1 MQMLRVPA
9 TRTGLALSVGAVA
22 AKEERL
28 PAASRIPLALLAS
41 ATVKAPTAVSGAPA
55 PSVIVSVA
63 LPAATATEANVP
75 PLGVLASVQGA
86 VAAV

>member
-1 MQMLRVPA
+1 MAPSA
-9 TRTGLALSVGAVA
+9 GAVA

-28 PAASRIPLALLAS
+28 PAASRIPVAFVAS

-63 LPAATATEANVP
+63 VAAETATEASVP
-75 PLGVLASVQGA
+75 PRGDVASVHGVVPA
-86 VAAV
+86 V